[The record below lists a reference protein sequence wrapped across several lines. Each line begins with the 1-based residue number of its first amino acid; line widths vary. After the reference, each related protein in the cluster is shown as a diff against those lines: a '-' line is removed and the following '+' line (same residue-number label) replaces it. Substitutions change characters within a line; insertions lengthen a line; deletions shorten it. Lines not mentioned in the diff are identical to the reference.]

1 MDFLDAVRACL
12 GKYGT
17 FVGRARRSEYWFFV
31 VFSYLVGQATLPLS
45 FIVGHYGGLLT
56 LATIALL
63 VPGIAVGMRRLHD
76 TNRAGWWL
84 LLNLVPIAGQIVL
97 TIWMFERGTPGTNR
111 FGADPAPE
119 THAGGAA
126 SDANTLAPV

>member
-1 MDFLDAVRACL
+1 MGLL
-12 GKYGT
+12 GAELGCPVG
-17 FVGRARRSEYWFFV
+17 FVGFD
-31 VFSYLVGQATLPLS
+31 VGCR
-45 FIVGHYGGLLT
+45 VGWAVGEWVGCP
-56 LATIALL
+56 A
-63 VPGIAVGMRRLHD
+63 GIAVGMRRLHD